1 MPKIVI
7 NTDWGGFG
15 LSEEAFE
22 NLLRR
27 KGIEWET
34 EEKKTFGIS
43 GKSYYRKGHLGDEK
57 YYLSEYDF
65 YQDRSD
71 PDLVKV
77 VEEMSSDADGNY
89 ASLKVVDVPDDVE
102 WLIYEHDG
110 VEVVHEKH
118 RVWY

>member
-34 EEKKTFGIS
+34 EEKKVFGVY
-43 GKSYYRKGHLGDEK
+43 GKSYYRKDHLGDENH
-57 YYLSEYDF
+57 YLSEYDF
-65 YQDRSD
+65 YQNRAD
-71 PDLVKV
+71 PDLVAV
-77 VEEMSSDADGNY
+77 VEEMSSNADGNY
-89 ASLKVVDVPDDVE
+89 ASLKVVDVPDDVK
-102 WLIYEHDG
+102 WYIDEHDG
-110 VEVVHEKH
+110 RESVHEEH